1 MAAVLGAK
9 NAEVKRRQTEFAAA
23 SVYSSRKPLARTNAV
38 HGRIEEQIEVIV
50 RERLASQLGDA
61 RQPAAVGEKHQEHR
75 RIRDPRHVR
84 DQRGDG
90 ALLVLVAALTSSGHV
105 VSFVRCVDSVSR
117 EFESSLWF
125 DAL

>member
-1 MAAVLGAK
+1 M
-9 NAEVKRRQTEFAAA
+9 
-23 SVYSSRKPLARTNAV
+23 ARTNAV
-38 HGRIEEQIEVIV
+38 RDRIEEQIEVIV
-50 RERLASQLGDA
+50 REPLASQLGDA
-61 RQPAAVGEKHQEHR
+61 RQPAAVGEKHQVHR
-75 RIRDPRHVR
+75 RMRDPRHVR

-90 ALLVLVAALTSSGHV
+90 ALLILVAALTSRGHV